1 MAISELSEEQQAFIA
16 DRARVWEVRRFC
28 QVLPSVAEYERVSNI
43 GSTSKPLKPHGST
56 LSQAPVEPIWATP
69 EPHWVSVGQDT
80 ILFVTNDL
88 IALWQTPRAGMVVER
103 TKDLPFVQGD
113 IAKFRYYAGIPLN
126 PYDGP
131 NIGTVFI
138 FSETPSEAGLS
149 AADRSYMFEVA
160 AHITKHLEQAVEALE
175 GKRVLRFNQGVA
187 SLLKMGSSASMDT
200 DPQDEQPRPYAQLD
214 QQHLVSNLY
223 TESTLRVYHLAATL
237 LHDTFEFDGVRIQEA
252 DMYGKFI
259 INNPNWNGSKLLA
272 QHLEPTTESPGNPS
286 SALMNKLLE
295 EFPQGV
301 VIHIPGNSGDVVA
314 TTSAEDVTSVV
325 DPIICTELPKTFPKA
340 RQIIVMPLRDAY
352 HERSIGAV
360 LGFANDQS
368 RVYLSSTDLSSISA
382 FCTTI
387 MTQVRRLEAQ
397 AMDKIKSDFL
407 GSVSHEMRTP
417 LHGILSSLE
426 LLADTSH
433 DAHQSDLLETAR
445 YSGMSLLETIDR
457 ILHFSNISS
466 TARIPEEAR
475 LDGPKGLASQQ
486 SGLIYPQTAD
496 TQPKKDASA
505 MVRLCEE
512 IVQRESQRLR
522 LKDAIRPEISGY
534 GQDVLSRQSSPA
546 PSAHAARS
554 KGPAHLPLVLFDTNV
569 AWSCRL
575 TAVASF
581 RAVFTN
587 LLDNALKFGDA
598 SGCIRIS
605 LDVDETSCVLCVT
618 DTGKGIDSSFLRHSV
633 FDAFSQEDPLVD
645 GTGLGLSIVKRTT
658 TTLGGELVVDS
669 DERRGSI
676 FTATYPST
684 RLVFDAGQTM
694 KTRSTNLPQLELSL
708 FTPTRWSKQDS
719 LRDRHCVEMLLAS
732 ITRGLSRW
740 FQVTVTPWQ
749 STSTNKRL
757 LFVLQED
764 VIDAK
769 QTFGVEFD
777 DAKRVLIC
785 PGLRTTVI
793 TPEAPSENVATIV
806 GPVTLSSL
814 QNAVAC
820 LFSDLVPAPGPLDTD
835 EQSHASDK
843 YSGDSVLAR
852 GRVDSRMNGA
862 APDDKLSEA
871 VSRLDI
877 AETQTESTVEDTTS
891 SEPVS
896 KTDMEHSLD
905 GAMAKTIGEATN
917 SATNEA
923 EQVDSLQE
931 PTPIMPPPMN
941 QRAPKLLLVDD
952 NPVNLKV
959 LSMYAKKCS
968 TLPAKSVDGGR
979 KAIDAFKKAFSKDND
994 TSQPFDLIFLDLSMP
1009 EVSGFEV
1016 ARQIREA
1023 EAASESQTPTYICA
1037 LTGLVSDKDR
1047 NAAYASGVNHYLLKP
1062 ARSKDLQDVIDMWR
1076 NGLTD

>member
-43 GSTSKPLKPHGST
+43 GSTSKPLKPHGRYSGNEPDGALAAFLRCIVHQTQADLAMVSLLDDHTQYFVSGASRANLGDARATLGECWTRYYTFRDQRSNCSLADST
-56 LSQAPVEPIWATP
+56 RWYGCES
-69 EPHWVSVGQDT
+69 VSHHGGLCERT
-80 ILFVTNDL
+80 ITQRNYPGNM
-88 IALWQTPRAGMVVER
+88 ALYEELDMTKVER

-301 VIHIPGNSGDVVA
+301 VIHILGNSGDVVA

-587 LLDNALKFGDA
+587 LLV
-598 SGCIRIS
+598 R
-605 LDVDETSCVLCVT
+605 
-618 DTGKGIDSSFLRHSV
+618 
-633 FDAFSQEDPLVD
+633 
-645 GTGLGLSIVKRTT
+645 
-658 TTLGGELVVDS
+658 
-669 DERRGSI
+669 
-676 FTATYPST
+676 
-684 RLVFDAGQTM
+684 
-694 KTRSTNLPQLELSL
+694 
-708 FTPTRWSKQDS
+708 
-719 LRDRHCVEMLLAS
+719 
-732 ITRGLSRW
+732 
-740 FQVTVTPWQ
+740 
-749 STSTNKRL
+749 
-757 LFVLQED
+757 
-764 VIDAK
+764 
-769 QTFGVEFD
+769 
-777 DAKRVLIC
+777 
-785 PGLRTTVI
+785 
-793 TPEAPSENVATIV
+793 
-806 GPVTLSSL
+806 
-814 QNAVAC
+814 
-820 LFSDLVPAPGPLDTD
+820 
-835 EQSHASDK
+835 
-843 YSGDSVLAR
+843 
-852 GRVDSRMNGA
+852 
-862 APDDKLSEA
+862 
-871 VSRLDI
+871 
-877 AETQTESTVEDTTS
+877 
-891 SEPVS
+891 
-896 KTDMEHSLD
+896 
-905 GAMAKTIGEATN
+905 
-917 SATNEA
+917 
-923 EQVDSLQE
+923 
-931 PTPIMPPPMN
+931 
-941 QRAPKLLLVDD
+941 
-952 NPVNLKV
+952 
-959 LSMYAKKCS
+959 
-968 TLPAKSVDGGR
+968 
-979 KAIDAFKKAFSKDND
+979 
-994 TSQPFDLIFLDLSMP
+994 
-1009 EVSGFEV
+1009 
-1016 ARQIREA
+1016 
-1023 EAASESQTPTYICA
+1023 
-1037 LTGLVSDKDR
+1037 
-1047 NAAYASGVNHYLLKP
+1047 
-1062 ARSKDLQDVIDMWR
+1062 
-1076 NGLTD
+1076 